1 MVFMKS
7 TPRTYFAAG
16 LLFAAGSLAAGLV
29 HCAQVDAAAAWQTQ
43 LAKTEGSAQATATV
57 EPRAV
62 PATARCPV
70 CGMYPAR
77 YGQWAAQLHFA
88 GGQVHYFDSP
98 VEFLTFQRD
107 IARYGKGLRTGDI
120 VAGYVTDYSGG
131 GWVAAVDATY
141 VRGSRVRGPMGEDAF
156 PAFATR
162 DAAAALVAAQ
172 GGELLSYAELVA
184 AFSAAKRGGSGHHH
198 H

>member
-16 LLFAAGSLAAGLV
+16 LLFAAGSLTAGLV

-43 LAKTEGSAQATATV
+43 LAKTEGSATEAV
-57 EPRAV
+57 EPRTV

-77 YGQWAAQLHFA
+77 YDQWAAQIHFA
-88 GGQVHYFDSP
+88 DGQVHYFDSP

-120 VAGYVTDYSGG
+120 VAGFVTDYSGA
-131 GWVAAVDATY
+131 GWVAAADATY

-172 GGELLSYAELVA
+172 GGELLSYVELVA
-184 AFSAAKRGGSGHHH
+184 AFSSAKRDTPGHHH

>member
-1 MVFMKS
+1 MAFMKS
-7 TPRTYFAAG
+7 PSRTFFAAG
-16 LLFAAGSLAAGLV
+16 LLFAAGSLTAGLV

-43 LAKTEGSAQATATV
+43 LARTEAEATPTAAV

-77 YGQWAAQLHFA
+77 YGQWAAQIHFA
-88 GGQVHYFDSP
+88 DGQVHYFDSP
-98 VEFLTFQRD
+98 VEFLTFQQD
-107 IARYGKGLRTGDI
+107 IARYGKGLRTADI
-120 VAGYVTDYSGG
+120 VAGYVTDYSGA
-131 GWVAAVDATY
+131 GWVAAANAIY

-162 DAAAALVAAQ
+162 DAAAVLVAAQ

-184 AFSAAKRGGSGHHH
+184 AFLAAKPERAGHHH